1 MDATRSRRQ
10 RDSAR
15 QSWYA
20 RWRLL
25 RFARHLGFTSPSTAT
40 PKPPAL
46 PLRRA
51 G

>member
-1 MDATRSRRQ
+1 MDATRPRRQ

-25 RFARHLGFTSPSTAT
+25 RFARHLGFAPSPPAVPKPST
-40 PKPPAL
+40 L